1 MELYPALDIRGGTV
15 VRATGDPDP
24 VEVARA
30 YVDAGASWI
39 HVVDLDAVF
48 GTGDNLD
55 AVCDVC
61 RLAGVNVQV
70 GGNLADPDRV
80 ESVVSAGARRVVF
93 GTEPALDA
101 ASLAVLQQAAGEAAT
116 AVALEVCERRLY
128 LRSTGEMLDHSLEKF
143 VQIIRD
149 RGVSTVVYRDVARDG
164 SLAGADFHNV
174 VPVIGKG
181 VDLLYAGGVESL
193 QEIRDARNVGLGGI
207 IVGRAFHERRFTVEE
222 ALVCLG

>member
-15 VRATGDPDP
+15 VRAPGDPDP

-61 RLAGVNVQV
+61 RLAGVKVQV

-93 GTEPALDA
+93 GTEPALDV

-116 AVALEVCERRLY
+116 AVALEVCDRRLY
-128 LRSTGEMLDHSLEKF
+128 LRSTGQTLDHPLEQF

-149 RGVSTVVYRDVARDG
+149 RGVSTVVYRDVTRDG

-181 VDLLYAGGVESL
+181 VDLMYAGGVESL

-207 IVGRAFHERRFTVEE
+207 IVGRAFHERRFTVVE
-222 ALVCLG
+222 ALACLD